1 MGITSKDYLS
11 GKRFKVEGVFSIKLL
26 SDGAILRQERT
37 FEQYLNSEA
46 GVILFLK
53 EQTPFKELQVFD
65 LVSRK
70 DITKATIDKANGVV

>member
-1 MGITSKDYLS
+1 MAITAKDYIS
-11 GKRFKVEGVFSIKLL
+11 GKRYKVEGVFSIKLHP
-26 SDGAILRQERT
+26 SSAILRQERT

-65 LVSRK
+65 LTTKK
-70 DITKATIDKANGVV
+70 DVTKEIIEKVNA